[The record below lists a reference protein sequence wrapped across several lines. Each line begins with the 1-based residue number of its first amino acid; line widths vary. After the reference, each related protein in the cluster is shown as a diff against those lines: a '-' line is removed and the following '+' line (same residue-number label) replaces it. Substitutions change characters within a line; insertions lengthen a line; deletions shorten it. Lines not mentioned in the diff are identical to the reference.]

1 MEVHLVLQNVQSGFA
16 NEQKSGQAFWEKL
29 GFFAFKKTPAC
40 QNKSIIFAKS
50 GSFKTKEKMMGT
62 KKTIGIIVLI
72 IGVILLILSLA
83 ADVVRL
89 GVSPNFGPIQIAG
102 TVIGALIVVIGILL
116 LRKKK

>member
-1 MEVHLVLQNVQSGFA
+1 
-16 NEQKSGQAFWEKL
+16 
-29 GFFAFKKTPAC
+29 
-40 QNKSIIFAKS
+40 
-50 GSFKTKEKMMGT
+50 MGT

-116 LRKKK
+116 LRKKKWFELFYNYYFNTVERPGIMPLGDQQMNFYSGNCAGHLVIQIWAEKQRNRKYG